1 MLRNLGAAVVAA
13 GMLVSSATVAMAG
26 TDANKGALAPGK
38 AAGVQKA
45 EVFSGDT
52 GLYILG
58 GAVVV
63 GGIVLVSSGS
73 SNHHGGTSTTTT
85 ASP

>member
-1 MLRNLGAAVVAA
+1 MLRNLGAAVVAV
-13 GMLVSSATVAMAG
+13 GMLVLSATVAMAG
-26 TDANKGALAPGK
+26 TDASKAALAPGK

-45 EVFSGDT
+45 QMFAGDT

-73 SNHHGGTSTTTT
+73 GNHHGAASTTTT
-85 ASP
+85 SQP